1 MNLTARLVPALA
13 ASIFVAATTALV
25 AGCAGMMPP
34 PGAFTAHGP
43 VGHANAGA
51 GMSVAGHEPEAASQN
66 NCITETRCNY
76 NSDCAGGTRCNTT
89 MHLCFEPDPVA
100 STILTCGLNQCTWNS
115 ECPTAWS
122 CNSATHRC
130 QLR

>member
-34 PGAFTAHGP
+34 PGAFTAQGP
-43 VGHANAGA
+43 GGHGHA
-51 GMSVAGHEPEAASQN
+51 VAGHEPEAAPRN
-66 NCITETRCNY
+66 NCITETRCNWD
-76 NSDCAGGTRCNTT
+76 SDCAGGTRCNTT
-89 MHLCFEPDPVA
+89 MHLCFERDPVA
-100 STILTCGLNQCTWNS
+100 SSLLTCNQNQCTWDT
-115 ECPTAWS
+115 ECPTGWS
-122 CNSATHRC
+122 CNSATRHC